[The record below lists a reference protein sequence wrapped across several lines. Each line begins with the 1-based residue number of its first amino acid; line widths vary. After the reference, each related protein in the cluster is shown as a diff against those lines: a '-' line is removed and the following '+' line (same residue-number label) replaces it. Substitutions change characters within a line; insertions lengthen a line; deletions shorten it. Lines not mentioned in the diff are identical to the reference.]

1 MSTVSERP
9 LIELTHVTKV
19 YTMGEV
25 ELAALNDVTFQVANA
40 EFVAIMGAS
49 GSGKS
54 TLMNVLGCLD
64 RPTSGT
70 YLLEGRE
77 IGQLSRNELAG
88 IRSEMVGFVFQHFNL
103 LSRTSARENVELP
116 LLYSGVTSARERAER
131 ALASLARVGL
141 ADRAD
146 HQPNQL
152 SGGQQQRVAIARA
165 LVNNPK
171 VIFADEPTGAL
182 DSRTSMEVMQLFQE
196 LGRSGITIILVTHEP
211 DIGRCAE
218 RVITMRDGQ
227 IVSDDRQQP
236 LIARPGPAVTS
247 LAAEAAS
254 VPVLAATDA
263 PQISASGEA
272 RR

>member
-1 MSTVSERP
+1 MDHAV
-9 LIELTHVTKV
+9 IELAHVTKV
-19 YTMGEV
+19 YTMGEL
-25 ELAALNDVTFQVANA
+25 ELRALNDVALTVTSG

-77 IGQLSRNELAG
+77 VGQLSRNELAR
-88 IRSEMVGFVFQHFNL
+88 IRNEMVGFVFQHFNL
-103 LSRTSARENVELP
+103 LARTSAQENVELP
-116 LLYSGVTSARERAER
+116 LIYSGVTKARVRAER
-131 ALASLARVGL
+131 ARASLARVGL

-165 LVNNPK
+165 LVNNPR

-196 LGRSGITIILVTHEP
+196 LGRSGITIVLVTHEP

-218 RVITMRDGQ
+218 RVITMKDGQ
-227 IVSDDRQQP
+227 IVSDDRQEP
-236 LIARPGPAVTS
+236 MLARPGPPVTS

-254 VPVLAATDA
+254 VPVAGRGAMSATRIRGLQ
-263 PQISASGEA
+263 P
-272 RR
+272 

>member
-1 MSTVSERP
+1 
-9 LIELTHVTKV
+9 
-19 YTMGEV
+19 
-25 ELAALNDVTFQVANA
+25 
-40 EFVAIMGAS
+40 
-49 GSGKS
+49 
-54 TLMNVLGCLD
+54 
-64 RPTSGT
+64 
-70 YLLEGRE
+70 
-77 IGQLSRNELAG
+77 
-88 IRSEMVGFVFQHFNL
+88 MVGFVFQHFNL
-103 LSRTSARENVELP
+103 LARTSAQENVELP
-116 LLYSGVTSARERAER
+116 LLYSGVTSARQRAER
-131 ALASLARVGL
+131 ARASLARVGL

-236 LIARPGPAVTS
+236 LMARPGPAVTS

-254 VPVLAATDA
+254 VPVSA
-263 PQISASGEA
+263 PASTLSTALPGEV
-272 RR
+272 RP